1 MADLAQLHSAMLAA
15 QTEREVW
22 IKVQGE
28 GARDWTPMDD
38 RENAAVRAYASA
50 MFAAEWTPETI
61 AARKTEW
68 NAWVVASGKPTWA
81 QIVARQDAQ
90 GWKLS
95 DLKLAIDLA
104 KREG

>member
-38 RENAAVRAYASA
+38 RENAAVRAYAS
-50 MFAAEWTPETI
+50 
-61 AARKTEW
+61 
-68 NAWVVASGKPTWA
+68 GKPTWA